1 MAISIAMYMG
11 FKKIYLLGLD
21 HDWLVTRGNSPH
33 FYQENKNTVSADLSI
48 FTYTEM
54 IEISLNLFKTYEKLR
69 IISIKEGSEIINL
82 SEPSYL
88 DVFSKQ

>member
-1 MAISIAMYMG
+1 
-11 FKKIYLLGLD
+11 
-21 HDWLVTRGNSPH
+21 
-33 FYQENKNTVSADLSI
+33 
-48 FTYTEM
+48 M
-54 IEISLNLFKTYEKLR
+54 IEISLNLFKTYEMLR